1 MYRAMAISV
10 IPHSDPVTHL
20 CDSSIDFP
28 ICLHAESWKTH
39 KPWPLPLR
47 VPTPVG
53 GTESCKQR
61 TGRSRKLDEG
71 HVGRWQRRINSA
83 WINSAWR
90 RPEKLPK
97 GETFLLSPGS
107 LYLAAAQR
115 AGGRRCAGPQRV
127 QGCCLGVVA
136 VQGGRESQ
144 ARVGRTSN
152 QTEEF
157 GQGAG
162 EKNLEKSRVALSAQR
177 TEEKSQ
183 WEALGGGRYVLRVV
197 TVQPGAGTLGVKSE
211 GEPRGH
217 QQEG

>member
-53 GTESCKQR
+53 GTERCKQR

-115 AGGRRCAGPQRV
+115 AGGQ
-127 QGCCLGVVA
+127 A
-136 VQGGRESQ
+136 VRGASE
-144 ARVGRTSN
+144 
-152 QTEEF
+152 
-157 GQGAG
+157 GAG
-162 EKNLEKSRVALSAQR
+162 MLP
-177 TEEKSQ
+177 
-183 WEALGGGRYVLRVV
+183 GGGGSSGGKRK
-197 TVQPGAGTLGVKSE
+197 PGQSGKDFESD
-211 GEPRGH
+211 
-217 QQEG
+217 